1 MKRCFVAVASII
13 MLLILGICA
22 FGAGSFYYKYSGNY
36 LLLLPDSKTNKDL
49 SSALFGV
56 VYSDSALSSK
66 AADSSVA
73 ATGKYFSVSGK
84 KYEIIVKGDKD
95 GDGFVLFS
103 DVSSAKKAF
112 KASLSSERDLHIFDV
127 NGDGKYTAN
136 DYILMKAHSV
146 GYKKIADPF
155 VSDKNESSSDAS
167 EEASIDPDWVNQCK
181 ISVSNGKTT
190 ITGTGA
196 SVSGNVIN
204 ITEGGEYTV
213 SGKISN
219 GMIQVG
225 STAKVKIRLS
235 NAEIS
240 NSSGPAI
247 LFASADKAFITIAN
261 GTVNRLSDGSSYT
274 NGKGTIHS
282 EADLEIKGKGTLYV
296 CANYRHGISCDED
309 LSIENGTIVIQDAV
323 KDGIHAKKSVEIIGG
338 DITIKNCAGDAVD
351 CEGTSSLTKGT
362 VTITGGKLTV
372 LDVTGDGINSLGNV
386 AVNNGI
392 VNISCDADCIK
403 TDAYVYVSGTA
414 SIVLEAGS
422 DGINS
427 AKGINVSAGIVK
439 VNAAEYTLKS
449 DANIS
454 ITGGSLTLE
463 GAREK
468 IYAVGNVN
476 IASGTVK

>member
-1 MKRCFVAVASII
+1 MKRCFVAVASIALF
-13 MLLILGICA
+13 LLLGVYA
-22 FGAGSFYYKYSGNY
+22 LGVGSFYSEYSGNY
-36 LLLLPDSKTNKDL
+36 LILLPDSKTNKDL
-49 SSALFGV
+49 ASSLGGV
-56 VYSDSALSSK
+56 VYTDSALTLK

-73 ATGKYFSVSGK
+73 ATGRYFSLSGK

-95 GDGFVLFS
+95 GDGFVLYS
-103 DVSSAKKAF
+103 DVSSAKNAF
-112 KASLSSERDLHIFDV
+112 KSSLSSVRDMHIYDV
-127 NGDGKYTAN
+127 NRDGKFTAT
-136 DYILMKAHSV
+136 DYVWMKAHIT
-146 GYKKIADPF
+146 GYKKIAETF
-155 VSDKNESSSDAS
+155 VPDKNESSTETS
-167 EEASIDPDWVNQCK
+167 EDSSIDPDWVNQCE
-181 ISVSNGKTT
+181 ISVSGGKTT
-190 ITGTGA
+190 INGTGA

-204 ITEGGEYTV
+204 ITDGGEYTV
-213 SGKISN
+213 SGKITN
-219 GMIQVG
+219 GMIQVN

-247 LFASADKAFITIAN
+247 LFASADKAFITVAN
-261 GTVNRLSDGSSYT
+261 GTVNRLSDGSSYS

-296 CANYRHGISCDED
+296 TANYRHGISCDED
-309 LSIENGTIVIQDAV
+309 LSIENGIITIQNAV

-372 LDVTGDGINSLGNV
+372 TGVTGDGINALGNV
-386 AVNNGI
+386 AINNGV
-392 VNISCDADCIK
+392 VNISTQADCIK

-414 SIVLEAGS
+414 SLVLNAGS

-427 AKGINVSAGIVK
+427 VKGINVSGGTMK
-439 VNAAEYTLKS
+439 VNATEYTLKS

-463 GAREK
+463 GVREK
-468 IYAVGNVN
+468 IYAIGNVN
-476 IASGTVK
+476 IAAGTVK

>member
-1 MKRCFVAVASII
+1 MKRCFVAVTSII
-13 MLLILGICA
+13 LFLILGICA

-36 LLLLPDSKTNKDL
+36 LILFPDSKTNKDL
-49 SSALFGV
+49 ASSLGGV
-56 VYSDSALSSK
+56 VYTTSALSSK
-66 AADSSVA
+66 ASDSSVA
-73 ATGKYFSVSGK
+73 ATGKFFSVSGK

-95 GDGFVLFS
+95 GDGFVLYS
-103 DVSSAKKAF
+103 DVSFAKKAF
-112 KASLSSERDLHIFDV
+112 KASIATERDLHIFDV
-127 NGDGKYTAN
+127 NGDGKYTTN

-146 GYKKIADPF
+146 GYKKIAETF
-155 VSDKNESSSDAS
+155 VPDNNEFSSDVS
-167 EEASIDPDWVNQCK
+167 EEVSIDPDWVNQCGISASDGK
-181 ISVSNGKTT
+181 IT

-204 ITEGGEYTV
+204 ITAGGEYTV

-219 GMIQVG
+219 GMIQVN

-247 LFASADKAFITIAN
+247 LFSSADKAFITIAN
-261 GTVNRLSDGSSYT
+261 GTVNKLSDGSSYT
-274 NGKGTIHS
+274 NGKGAIHS

-296 CANYRHGISCDED
+296 TANYKHGISCDED
-309 LSIENGTIVIQDAV
+309 LSIENGIIVVQKSV

-338 DITIKNCAGDAVD
+338 DITVKNSDGDAVD

-372 LDVTGDGINSLGNV
+372 METTGDGINALGNV
-386 AVNNGI
+386 AINNGT
-392 VNISCDADCIK
+392 VNISCQEDCIK
-403 TDAYVYVSGTA
+403 TDSSIYVSGTA
-414 SIVLEAGS
+414 SLVLNAGS

-427 AKGINVSAGIVK
+427 AKGINVSAGTLKI
-439 VNAAEYTLKS
+439 NATEYTLKS

-463 GAREK
+463 GVRDK
-468 IYAVGNVN
+468 IYAIGNVN